1 MKTDKLIDA
10 IGEIDENKI
19 MNAKVHSAKS
29 KKNVFVRWVA
39 CAAAVA
45 ILFGL
50 GVWKSNLFQLP
61 TPIVKNPTITEEKD
75 YTYKSKILLMSM
87 QGEKVKETTLQKG
100 VEIPL
105 QYRIDVTDIR
115 NIDKAQIDG
124 IAENEKKEL
133 RTELSKIGLDEN
145 PSGVS
150 RGNVLVREN
159 VIIQTIRVGVFK
171 LKLDNNQN
179 VRAINIESKTG
190 YGEVEIGLLSNSI
203 EPTKRWI
210 HGEKIS
216 LDGETYS
223 KISQEEKDGKG
234 NFEIGWKHSNKV
246 IDEMNENP
254 DIDLSSF
261 RDAMTI
267 CIEYKDG
274 TVESFEFDIRFTS
287 DGTATILLN
296 NLAQKT

>member
-1 MKTDKLIDA
+1 
-10 IGEIDENKI
+10 

-75 YTYKSKILLMSM
+75 YTYKSRILLMSM
-87 QGEKVKETTLQKG
+87 QEGGVKETTLQKG
-100 VEIPL
+100 VKIPS
-105 QYRIDVTDIR
+105 QYRIDVINIR
-115 NIDKAQIDG
+115 NIDKGQIDG

-145 PSGVS
+145 PSGIS

-159 VIIQTIRVGVFK
+159 VIIQTIRIGVFK
-171 LKLDNNQN
+171 LKIDSSQN
-179 VRAINIESKTG
+179 VKSINVESKTG
-190 YGEVEIGLLSNSI
+190 YGEVEFGLMSDFI
-203 EPTKRWI
+203 EPTQRWI
-210 HGEKIS
+210 HGKKIS
-216 LDGETYS
+216 LDGEMYS
-223 KISQEEKDGKG
+223 KISQDEKDGKG
-234 NFEIGWKHSNKV
+234 YFEIGWKHSSKV
-246 IDEMNENP
+246 IDAINENP

-261 RDAMTI
+261 CDAMTI

-274 TVESFEFDIRFTS
+274 TVESFEFDIRFVN
-287 DGTATILLN
+287 DGTATILPN
-296 NLAQKT
+296 NFMQKT

>member
-1 MKTDKLIDA
+1 MKIDKLVDA

-19 MNAKVHSAKS
+19 TNAKAPLIRS
-29 KKNVFVRWVA
+29 KRGAFVRWVS
-39 CAAAVA
+39 CAAAVV
-45 ILFGL
+45 ILL
-50 GVWKSNLFQLP
+50 GVGVCKNDLFQP
-61 TPIVKNPTITEEKD
+61 SNPIEKNPTVTSEKD
-75 YTYKSKILLMSM
+75 CTYKSMILLASM
-87 QGEKVKETTLQKG
+87 QEGIVKETTLQKG

-105 QYRIDVTDIR
+105 QYKISVTDIR
-115 NIDKAQIDG
+115 NINKTQIDI
-124 IAENEKKEL
+124 IAENEKGKL
-133 RTELSKIGLDEN
+133 KTELSKVGLDEN

-179 VRAINIESKTG
+179 VQEINIESKTG

-203 EPTKRWI
+203 EPTKRWV

-223 KISQEEKDGKG
+223 RILQEEKDGKG

-246 IDEMNENP
+246 IDAINENP

-261 RDAMTI
+261 RDTMTI
-267 CIEYKDG
+267 CIEYKDD
-274 TVESFEFDIRFTS
+274 TVEIFEFDIRFES
-287 DGTATILLN
+287 DGTAIVLPN
-296 NLAQKT
+296 NFMQKT